1 MMKTALTSWVMAAI
15 SAFLFACAG
24 RPAPDVA
31 AAPDAAAAPDQTR
44 YTAHSFFYD
53 KGKHLTTNYRTGTL
67 VPINTKVR
75 IVSSGSKNIKIELAE
90 GGQAIEIENV
100 ANYSGQDTSGILG
113 RMFSPAPIDLSR
125 FSDQDRSLI
134 LTGQVG
140 VGMSKEAVLLALGY
154 PPSHKTPS
162 LESDAWTYWRN
173 RFVTFVVEF
182 ENGKVARV
190 R

>member
-1 MMKTALTSWVMAAI
+1 MAGI

-31 AAPDAAAAPDQTR
+31 AAPEAAAAPDQTR
-44 YTAHSFFYD
+44 YTAHSFFQE

-67 VPINTKVR
+67 VPINTRVR
-75 IVSSGSKNIKIELAE
+75 IVSTGSKSIKIEVAE

-100 ANYSGQDTSGILG
+100 AKYTGQDINGILG
-113 RMFSPAPIDLSR
+113 RMFSPAPIDLGR
-125 FSDQDRSLI
+125 FSDQDRGLI
-134 LTGQVG
+134 LSGQVG
-140 VGMSKEAVLLALGY
+140 TGMSREAVLLALGY
-154 PPSHKTPS
+154 PPIHKTPS
-162 LESDAWTYWRN
+162 LEGDAWTYWRN
-173 RFVTFVVEF
+173 RFVTFVIDF

>member
-1 MMKTALTSWVMAAI
+1 MKRSLTSWVMAGI
-15 SAFLFACAG
+15 LAFLFGCAG

-31 AAPDAAAAPDQTR
+31 AAPDQTR
-44 YTAHSFFYD
+44 YAAHSFFHE

-75 IVSSGSKNIKIELAE
+75 IVSTGSKDIKIELAE
-90 GGQAIEIENV
+90 GGQAIEISNV
-100 ANYSGQDTSGILG
+100 ANYSGQDINGILG

-125 FSDQDRSLI
+125 FSDQERRLI
-134 LTGQVG
+134 LAGQVDA
-140 VGMSKEAVLLALGY
+140 GMSREAVILALGY

-162 LESDAWTYWRN
+162 LEGDAWTYWRN